1 MTEFHE
7 PVEVLSQTTRN
18 YIRAINSLKEE
29 LEAVDWYQ
37 QRIDG
42 ATDEQLEQILAHNR
56 DEEMEHACMSLEWL
70 RRNMPGWDS
79 ALRTYL
85 FTEGNILELE
95 ESATAGHG
103 AESHGPRAG
112 SSGDLG
118 IRKL

>member
-7 PVEVLSQTTRN
+7 PVEVLSKATRN

-29 LEAVDWYQ
+29 FEAVDWYQ

-42 ATDEQLEQILAHNR
+42 ATDEQLQQILAHNR

-70 RRNMPGWDS
+70 RRNMPGWDH

-95 ESATAGHG
+95 ESETSGHG
-103 AESHGPRAG
+103 AGSHASKET

-118 IRKL
+118 IGKL